1 VIQVKINV
9 GQAYSQANRISDYAQ
24 DLNDIKSRLQDFK
37 GNLNSGW
44 QAQEMVYINNAI
56 NSISREIS
64 ELQTLLFSIGPDIV
78 AAANEIKREEEAREA
93 AERAAAERAAAE
105 REARLKNTGLR

>member
-1 VIQVKINV
+1 MKINV
-9 GQAYSQANRISDYAQ
+9 GQAYSQANRISGYAQ
-24 DLNDIKSRLQDFK
+24 ELNEIKSRLQDFK

-44 QAQEMVYINNAI
+44 QAQEMTYINNAI

-93 AERAAAERAAAE
+93 AERAAAERAAKE
-105 REARLKNTGLR
+105 REARLNNTGLR

>member
-1 VIQVKINV
+1 MKINV
-9 GQAYSQANRISDYAQ
+9 GQAYSQANRIRDYAQ
-24 DLNDIKSRLQDFK
+24 ELNEIKSRLQDFK

-44 QAQEMVYINNAI
+44 QAQEMTYINNAI

-93 AERAAAERAAAE
+93 AERAAAERAAKE
-105 REARLKNTGLR
+105 REARLNNTGLR

>member
-1 VIQVKINV
+1 MKINV

-44 QAQEMVYINNAI
+44 KAEEMSYVNNAI
-56 NSISREIS
+56 DSISRGIS
-64 ELQTLLFSIGPDIV
+64 ELQTLLFTIGPDIV
-78 AAANEIKREEEAREA
+78 SVANEIRREEEARET
-93 AERAAAERAAAE
+93 AERAAAEKAAAE
-105 REARLKNTGLR
+105 RAAKMKEAGMK

>member
-1 VIQVKINV
+1 MKINV
-9 GQAYSQANRISDYAQ
+9 GQAYSQANRISGYAQ
-24 DLNDIKSRLQDFK
+24 ELNEIKSRLQDFK

-44 QAQEMVYINNAI
+44 QAQEMTYINNAI
-56 NSISREIS
+56 NNISREIS

-93 AERAAAERAAAE
+93 AERAAAERAAKA
-105 REARLKNTGLR
+105 REARLNNTGLR

>member
-1 VIQVKINV
+1 MKINV
-9 GQAYSQANRISDYAQ
+9 AQAYAQANRINEYAQ
-24 DLNDIKSRLQDFK
+24 ELNEIKSRLQDFK

-56 NSISREIS
+56 SSISREIS

-78 AAANEIKREEEAREA
+78 SVANEIRREEEAREA

-105 REARLKNTGLR
+105 REARMKNTGLR

>member
-1 VIQVKINV
+1 MKINV

-24 DLNDIKSRLQDFK
+24 ELNEIKSRLQDFK

-44 QAQEMVYINNAI
+44 QAQEMTYINNAI

-78 AAANEIKREEEAREA
+78 AAANEIKSEEEAREA

>member
-1 VIQVKINV
+1 MKINV
-9 GQAYSQANRISDYAQ
+9 GLAYSQANRISDYAQ
-24 DLNDIKSRLQDFK
+24 ELNEIKSRLQDFK

-44 QAQEMVYINNAI
+44 QAQEMMYINNAI

-93 AERAAAERAAAE
+93 AERAAAERAAKE
-105 REARLKNTGLR
+105 REARLNNTGLR

>member
-1 VIQVKINV
+1 MKINV
-9 GQAYSQANRISDYAQ
+9 GQAYAQANRINEYAQ
-24 DLNDIKSRLQDFK
+24 ELNEIKSRLQDFK

-78 AAANEIKREEEAREA
+78 AVANEIRREEEAREA

-105 REARLKNTGLR
+105 RAARLKNTGLR

>member
-1 VIQVKINV
+1 MKINV
-9 GQAYSQANRISDYAQ
+9 GQAYSQANRISGYAQ
-24 DLNDIKSRLQDFK
+24 ELNEIKSRLQDFK
-37 GNLNSGW
+37 GNLNNGW
-44 QAQEMVYINNAI
+44 QAQEMTYINNAI

-93 AERAAAERAAAE
+93 AERAAAERAAKE
-105 REARLKNTGLR
+105 REARLNNTGLR

>member
-1 VIQVKINV
+1 MKINV
-9 GQAYSQANRISDYAQ
+9 GQAYAQANRISGYAQ
-24 DLNDIKSRLQDFK
+24 ELNEIKSRLQDFK

-56 NSISREIS
+56 SSISREIS

-78 AAANEIKREEEAREA
+78 AAANEIRREEEAREA
-93 AERAAAERAAAE
+93 AEKAAAERAAAE
-105 REARLKNTGLR
+105 REARLKNTGMR